1 MPESASSSPSADR
14 FYDGFGGKKKFFP
27 LFFVSF
33 YESCQLYREA
43 GWNACREWEFIMSK
57 VRAAIIGASG
67 YAGEELIRLLIR
79 HPEVDLR
86 VITSRKEAG
95 KNISDSF
102 PRFGDYELKFSA
114 PDVKAISETCD
125 VAFLALPHG
134 LAAEYAAPLVEA
146 GVKVIDIS
154 ADFRIR
160 STAKYKEYYGVDHPA
175 PDFLKKA
182 VYGLPERYRDQI
194 KKADLIACPGCYP
207 TSIILPT
214 APVLAAGLASP
225 ENIIVS
231 ADSGVTGAGR
241 KVDLPYIFPECNESV
256 RAYGIVR
263 HRHLPEIEQELAVA
277 AGVGE
282 LAMNFIPHL
291 VPVNRGIFSTIIV
304 KAAAGCTMD
313 AVAEAYEKAYG
324 AERFVRV
331 LPKGKLPDTK
341 HVTMTN
347 SCEIGF
353 VLDDH
358 TGNLILCSVIDNL
371 TKGASGQAVQNLNI
385 RFGLDEAAGLL

>member
-1 MPESASSSPSADR
+1 MAE
-14 FYDGFGGKKKFFP
+14 
-27 LFFVSF
+27 
-33 YESCQLYREA
+33 
-43 GWNACREWEFIMSK
+43 I
-57 VRAAIIGASG
+57 RAAVIGASG
-67 YAGEELIRLLIR
+67 YSGEELIRLLLR
-79 HPEVDLR
+79 HPSVDLR

-95 KNISDSF
+95 KNISEIF
-102 PRFGDYELKFSA
+102 PRFADSSLSFSV
-114 PDVKAISETCD
+114 PDVPEIAKTCE

-134 LAAEYAAPLVEA
+134 LAAEFAIPLIDA

-160 STAKYKEYYGVDHPA
+160 STEKYKEYYGADHPS
-175 PDFLKKA
+175 PELLKKA

-194 KKADLIACPGCYP
+194 RKADLIACPGCYP

-214 APVLAAGLASP
+214 APLLAAGLVST

-231 ADSGVTGAGR
+231 ADSGVSGAGR

-277 AGVGE
+277 AKIGS

-291 VPVNRGIFSTIIV
+291 VPVNRGIFSTIILRPTS
-304 KAAAGCTMD
+304 AFSPE
-313 AVAEAYEKAYG
+313 AVAEAYARAYG

-331 LPKGKLPDTK
+331 LPSGKLPDTK
-341 HVTMTN
+341 NVTLTN
-347 SCEIGF
+347 SCEIGYVF
-353 VLDDH
+353 DEH
-358 TGNLILCSVIDNL
+358 TGNLIVCSVIDNL
-371 TKGASGQAVQNLNI
+371 TKGASGQAVQNMNI
-385 RFGLDEAAGLL
+385 RFGLDEASGLL

>member
-1 MPESASSSPSADR
+1 M
-14 FYDGFGGKKKFFP
+14 
-27 LFFVSF
+27 
-33 YESCQLYREA
+33 
-43 GWNACREWEFIMSK
+43 
-57 VRAAIIGASG
+57 
-67 YAGEELIRLLIR
+67 
-79 HPEVDLR
+79 
-86 VITSRKEAG
+86 
-95 KNISDSF
+95 
-102 PRFGDYELKFSA
+102 
-114 PDVKAISETCD
+114 
-125 VAFLALPHG
+125 
-134 LAAEYAAPLVEA
+134 
-146 GVKVIDIS
+146 KVIDIS

>member
-1 MPESASSSPSADR
+1 MAE
-14 FYDGFGGKKKFFP
+14 
-27 LFFVSF
+27 
-33 YESCQLYREA
+33 
-43 GWNACREWEFIMSK
+43 I
-57 VRAAIIGASG
+57 RAAVIGASG
-67 YAGEELIRLLIR
+67 YSGEELIRLLLR
-79 HPEVDLR
+79 HPSVDLR

-95 KNISDSF
+95 KNISEIF
-102 PRFGDYELKFSA
+102 PRFADSSLSFSV
-114 PDVKAISETCD
+114 PDVPEIAKTCE

-134 LAAEYAAPLVEA
+134 LAAEFAIPLIEA

-160 STAKYKEYYGVDHPA
+160 STEKYKEYYGADHPS
-175 PDFLKKA
+175 PELLKKA
-182 VYGLPERYRDQI
+182 VYGLPERYRAQI
-194 KKADLIACPGCYP
+194 RNADLIACPGCYP

-214 APVLAAGLASP
+214 APLLEAGLVST

-231 ADSGVTGAGR
+231 ADSGVSGAGR

-277 AGVGE
+277 AKVGS

-291 VPVNRGIFSTIIV
+291 VPVNRGIFSTIILRPTS
-304 KAAAGCTMD
+304 AFSPE
-313 AVAEAYEKAYG
+313 AVAEAYAKAYG

-331 LPKGKLPDTK
+331 LPSGKLPDTK
-341 HVTMTN
+341 HVTLTN
-347 SCEIGF
+347 SCEIGYVF
-353 VLDDH
+353 DEH
-358 TGNLILCSVIDNL
+358 TGNLIVCSVIDNL
-371 TKGASGQAVQNLNI
+371 TKGASGQAVQDMNI